1 MSSKP
6 SATSALRMSLLLAVG
21 LLGYVMW
28 LLGDGYVA
36 GYVLTGVLVLV
47 ARVALFLGLLWAGA
61 TVLARLLPGGWRTP
75 FVQRRRQVVLV
86 AATTLFFLY
95 CVGVFVNRTWLPG
108 RYHPLSLLGNAAL
121 LLGAFLMAKSMLKL
135 RPDRVLPYAAV
146 ALAIAAGTAG
156 LRALA
161 SEPTS
166 VAPDAHRSKETA
178 QTLATLPYIAF
189 VPPSEKHVEAGI
201 GYADTV
207 RAFGGFN
214 LCASL
219 VAPRAFLLDM
229 KGNVVHEWNKDLD
242 PGYPWEFVRLCR
254 NGDLLVSIQDR
265 KLARLDWNSRI
276 KWMRRLRCHHDLS
289 EAPNGDIMVLQRTYG
304 FTTVH
309 DLPTPSRDDHVVVLS
324 ADGEIKSEFS
334 IGHMLRDAVP
344 VSHALHI
351 WRWQLTNIRTS
362 IQLRMRSLF
371 MFDKG
376 FMDLLHTNTVTCVDR
391 TYSPALREG
400 SVIVCSPMIDV
411 VAVIDPVQNRVVWQW
426 GPGELEGP
434 HNPRVLDNGHILIF
448 DNGVRRGYSRVVEV
462 DPATNRIVWSYEDQN
477 REGFYSPVCGG
488 AQRLP
493 NGNTMIT
500 DTVGG
505 RVFEVTRDGELVW
518 EFYTPLPGDE
528 HLSESRPTIY
538 RMERVTD
545 VNSLPEL
552 KATSPAPSTQPN
564 VDGRRKTG

>member
-1 MSSKP
+1 MSAKP
-6 SATSALRMSLLLAVG
+6 SSTLRLSLLLVFA
-21 LLGYVMW
+21 LLAYVMW
-28 LLGDGYVA
+28 VLGDRYVA
-36 GYVLTGVLVLV
+36 AYVLTSVLVLV
-47 ARVALFLGLLWAGA
+47 AEIAGVLLLVWAVVNVLGRV
-61 TVLARLLPGGWRTP
+61 LPDPWKELIRE
-75 FVQRRRQVVLV
+75 RRRQVVLV
-86 AATTLFFLY
+86 SATAMFFLY
-95 CVGVFVNRTWLPG
+95 SVGMTVNEHWLPY
-108 RYHPLSLLGNAAL
+108 RYHPLSLIGNAVL
-121 LLGAFLMAKSMLKL
+121 LLGSCLLARALLNL
-135 RPDRVLPYAAV
+135 RPDRVVPYAFV
-146 ALAIAAGTAG
+146 ALATVLVTSG
-156 LRALA
+156 LRA
-161 SEPTS
+161 
-166 VAPDAHRSKETA
+166 RSQPAAVTGDNRRTNEMA

-189 VPPSEKHVEAGI
+189 VPDSEKHVDAGI
-201 GYADTV
+201 GYVDTT
-207 RAFGGFN
+207 RAFRGFN
-214 LCASL
+214 LCTSL

-229 KGNVVHEWNKDLD
+229 KGNVIHEWNKDLD

-276 KWMRRLRCHHDLS
+276 KWMRRLRCHHDIC
-289 EAPNGDIMVLQRTYG
+289 ETPNGDILVLQRTYG

-309 DLPTPSRDDHVVVLS
+309 DLPTPSRDDNVVVLS
-324 ADGEIKSEFS
+324 ADGEVKSEFS
-334 IGHMLRDAVP
+334 IGQLLRNSVP

-376 FMDLLHTNTVTCVDR
+376 YMDLLHTNTVTYVDR
-391 TYSPALREG
+391 NYGPVLSEG
-400 SVIVCSPMIDV
+400 NVIVCSPMIDV
-411 VAVIDPVQNRVVWQW
+411 VAVVDPRQRRVVWQW

-462 DPATNRIVWSYEDQN
+462 DPASNRIVWSYEDQK
-477 REGFYSPVCGG
+477 REEFYSPVCGG

-505 RVFEVTRDGELVW
+505 RVFEVTSDGELVW

-528 HLSESRPTIY
+528 NLSATRPTIY
-538 RMERVTD
+538 RMERVID
-545 VNSLPEL
+545 FNSLPEL
-552 KATSPAPSTQPN
+552 KGTIPLPSTEPG